1 MKTGDIYTLTI
12 RNRIGDKPT
21 IEKDYCFLSSFDAK
35 IQSSVLFLL
44 SAEKDKKEPNKE
56 LINLLNKELK
66 TELDYF
72 TEVSPLLKYLN
83 KFQEKRNF
91 YGKEIRYYKFSKKQ

>member
-12 RNRIGDKPT
+12 RNRIEDKPA

-44 SAEKDKKEPNKE
+44 SAEKDKKKPNE
-56 LINLLNKELK
+56 DFITLLSRELK
-66 TELDYF
+66 TNLEHF
-72 TEVSPLLKYLN
+72 TENSPLLQYLN
-83 KFQEKRNF
+83 KFQEKRDF
-91 YGKEIRYYKFSKKQ
+91 YGEGIRYYKFSKK

>member
-44 SAEKDKKEPNKE
+44 SAEKDKKKPNE
-56 LINLLNKELK
+56 DFITLLSRELK
-66 TELDYF
+66 TNLEHF
-72 TEVSPLLKYLN
+72 TENSPLLQYLN
-83 KFQEKRNF
+83 KFQEKKNF
-91 YGKEIRYYKFSKKQ
+91 YGDGVRYYKFSKK

>member
-1 MKTGDIYTLTI
+1 MQSGDIYTLTI
-12 RNRIGDKPT
+12 RNRIEDKPA
-21 IEKDYCFLSSFDAK
+21 IEKDYCFLNIFDARV
-35 IQSSVLFLL
+35 QSSILSLL
-44 SAEKDKKEPNKE
+44 SAEKDKKKPNKDFVT
-56 LINLLNKELK
+56 LLNKELK

-91 YGKEIRYYKFSKKQ
+91 YGKEIRHYKFSKKQ

>member
-1 MKTGDIYTLTI
+1 MNPGDIYTLTI

-44 SAEKDKKEPNKE
+44 SAEKDKKKPNE
-56 LINLLNKELK
+56 DFITLLSRELK
-66 TELDYF
+66 TNLEHF
-72 TEVSPLLKYLN
+72 TENSPLLQYLN
-83 KFQEKRNF
+83 KFQEKRDF
-91 YGKEIRYYKFSKKQ
+91 YGEGIRYYKFSKK

>member
-12 RNRIGDKPT
+12 RNRIEDKPT

-44 SAEKDKKEPNKE
+44 SAEKDKKKPNE
-56 LINLLNKELK
+56 DFITLLSRELK
-66 TELDYF
+66 TNLEHF
-72 TEVSPLLKYLN
+72 TENSPLLQYLN
-83 KFQEKRNF
+83 KFQEKRDF
-91 YGKEIRYYKFSKKQ
+91 YGEGIRYYKFSKK

>member
-1 MKTGDIYTLTI
+1 MNPGDIYTLTI

-44 SAEKDKKEPNKE
+44 SAEKDKKKPNE
-56 LINLLNKELK
+56 DFITLLSRELK
-66 TELDYF
+66 TNLEHF
-72 TEVSPLLKYLN
+72 TENSPLLQYLN
-83 KFQEKRNF
+83 KFQEKKNF
-91 YGKEIRYYKFSKKQ
+91 YGDGVRYYKFSKK

>member
-44 SAEKDKKEPNKE
+44 SAEKDKKKPNE
-56 LINLLNKELK
+56 DFITLLSRELK
-66 TELDYF
+66 TNLEHF
-72 TEVSPLLKYLN
+72 TENSPLLQYLN
-83 KFQEKRNF
+83 KFQEKRDF
-91 YGKEIRYYKFSKKQ
+91 YGEGIRYYKFSKK

>member
-1 MKTGDIYTLTI
+1 MNPGDIYTLTI

-44 SAEKDKKEPNKE
+44 SAEKDKKKPNKDFITS
-56 LINLLNKELK
+56 LSKELK
-66 TELDYF
+66 TDLDYF
-72 TEVSPLLKYLN
+72 TENSTLLQYLN
-83 KFQEKRNF
+83 KFQEKKDF
-91 YGKEIRYYKFSKKQ
+91 YGEGIRHYKFSKKQ